1 MREPGAPSFRA
12 FREFRVRHVSV
23 VVSTSCWRV
32 SVQSGFWAS
41 LLAPALPGAA
51 GIEVPDI
58 YRRIFT
64 AVRADGRVPLTRNF
78 PLVIADRQACRH
90 VPIVIPLLLRAR
102 VFQGECQADRAIS
115 TG

>member
-1 MREPGAPSFRA
+1 LFLYQRVAGAYLSSLA
-12 FREFRVRHVSV
+12 FRPV
-23 VVSTSCWRV
+23 C
-32 SVQSGFWAS
+32 
-41 LLAPALPGAA
+41 LPGHCPEVA
-51 GIEVPDI
+51 GIGVPDI

-90 VPIVIPLLLRAR
+90 VPVVIPLLLRAR